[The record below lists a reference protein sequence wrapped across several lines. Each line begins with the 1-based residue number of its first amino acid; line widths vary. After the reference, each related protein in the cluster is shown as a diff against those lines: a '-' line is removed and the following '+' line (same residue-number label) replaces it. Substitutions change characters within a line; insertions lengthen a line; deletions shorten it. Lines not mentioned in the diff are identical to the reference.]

1 MSDFEPASRL
11 KQSTNSAHHYDAKT
25 LTTAEQHGSKK
36 PTSKKI
42 KSQNHTIEQHR
53 HQPMDSSAL
62 NQMVIN
68 LFQESQTQE
77 ATE

>member
-1 MSDFEPASRL
+1 MSEFEPASRL
-11 KQSTNSAHHYDAKT
+11 KQSTNSAHHYIAQT
-25 LTTAEQHGSKK
+25 LTTAEQRGTNKT
-36 PTSKKI
+36 TSGKKI

-68 LFQESQTQE
+68 LFHES
-77 ATE
+77 